1 MTSPAKH
8 LYSNS
13 IDLNYGKLINSCIN
27 KSLSNDINLKNK
39 IKSNINKKATY
50 KKIDLMLKD
59 EKYFLN
65 KSSLISSTR
74 NNYLVKNLEKNFTF
88 NNYKNTSKILNKYL
102 KDNKTYYNFSTKNIQ
117 FDKKHY
123 KSRSEL
129 KNIEPF
135 NINSN
140 LYNIL
145 SKNKDN
151 IIKEYN
157 KELCDKSNAKS
168 KILSTKVKNLKK
180 NFITKNDISIFS
192 NDNSR
197 NCKYL
202 KKNSVSSNSNR
213 GNNNKIKKKYFKKNS
228 NIKLT
233 KFSYREFLI
242 NNINKNDNSN
252 KKNIDNN
259 ILKKKIPSILD
270 SFLNKNKELNNISS
284 IPQQIHSK
292 IYNSNLD
299 ELIEKKEIENIEEF
313 HFNFVLLLQKN
324 KNFYR
329 NLYKQFNNKSEI
341 ENKYL

>member
-13 IDLNYGKLINSCIN
+13 IDLNYGKIINSGTN
-27 KSLSNDINLKNK
+27 KSLSNDFNIKNK
-39 IKSNINKKATY
+39 NKSNFSKKSSY
-50 KKIDLMLKD
+50 KKSDLMLKE
-59 EKYFLN
+59 EKYLLN

-74 NNYLVKNLEKNFTF
+74 NNYIFKNLEKNFTF
-88 NNYKNTSKILNKYL
+88 NNYKNTSNIINKYL
-102 KDNKTYYNFSTKNIQ
+102 KDNKTYYNLSTKNIQ

-135 NINSN
+135 NINLN

-145 SKNKDN
+145 SKNKNN

-157 KELCDKSNAKS
+157 KELYNKSTARS
-168 KILSTKVKNLKK
+168 KILSTKVKNLKR

-197 NCKYL
+197 NCKYS
-202 KKNSVSSNSNR
+202 KKNSVSTNSNR
-213 GNNNKIKKKYFKKNS
+213 GNNNKIKKKYFKKNT

-233 KFSYREFLI
+233 KFSYKEYLI

-270 SFLNKNKELNNISS
+270 SFLNKNKDLNNISS

-292 IYNSNLD
+292 IYISNLD
-299 ELIEKKEIENIEEF
+299 EIIEKKEIENIEEF

-329 NLYKQFNNKSEI
+329 NLYKQLNNKSEI
-341 ENKYL
+341 EN